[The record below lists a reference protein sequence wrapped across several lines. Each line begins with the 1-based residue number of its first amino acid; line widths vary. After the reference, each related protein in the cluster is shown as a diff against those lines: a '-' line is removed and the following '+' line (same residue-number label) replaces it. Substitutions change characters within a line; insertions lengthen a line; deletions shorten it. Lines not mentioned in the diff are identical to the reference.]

1 MQNSFTGFILL
12 IVTIVAALSVL
23 GIYFAYT
30 SVYSPQ
36 VVNQE
41 YLISLSKAISASI
54 SEEAFKGIPPSYECF
69 NVSYLIWI
77 KSITPK
83 ITLVPFVTCPQK
95 SICLYIPNSQQN
107 AVILSSGKNCYSR
120 IKSFIINCNI
130 YLPQQCKLLG
140 KASVYAFNIT
150 SNETYELLAKVKPG
164 QIVVIWILYYYQGK
178 WYRLDF
184 TYANPSG
191 EGLGVYIIT
200 SSGSYNS
207 CSKSTNVKA
216 PHVTISQTGFQMGL
230 WFKEIST
237 STQKSIL
244 LNDTLVPTGN
254 KGKEFSIIFYECSGN
269 LCVCIVSDKGIC
281 TRESIGEI
289 KEGCCYFL
297 DFVSGAQTA
306 NTKQLSI
313 TLYNTKGIIA
323 SDEIPLPSEVN
334 GYTLIVKFGCKNLVN
349 GISQSFFE
357 VLKSKSSGLTGFD
370 EIEETIYNHGFL
382 YNDTSCIYEII
393 KNCDNLYAV
402 GYWYFVC
409 GSSSTPPYING
420 ILWYYSNGNLC
431 KTCIPEVG
439 QNTYILT

>member
-1 MQNSFTGFILL
+1 MQNSVTGFILL
-12 IVTIVAALSVL
+12 IATIVAALSVF

-36 VVNQE
+36 VANQE

-107 AVILSSGKNCYSR
+107 AVILSSGKNCYSQ

-200 SSGSYNS
+200 SSGSYS
-207 CSKSTNVKA
+207 SYSKPTNVKA

-237 STQKSIL
+237 SAQKSIL
-244 LNDTLVPTGN
+244 LNDTLVPNGN
-254 KGKEFSIIFYECSGN
+254 TEKEFSIIFYECNSK
-269 LCVCIVSDKGIC
+269 LYVCIVCNKGIY
-281 TRESIGEI
+281 TRGLIGEI
-289 KEGCCYFL
+289 KEGCYYFL
-297 DFVSGAQTA
+297 DFVNCEQTA

-313 TLYNTKGIIA
+313 TLYDTKGIIA
-323 SDEIPLPSEVN
+323 SDEIPLPIEVN
-334 GYTLIVKFGCKNLVN
+334 GYTLIAKFGCKNLVN
-349 GISQSFFE
+349 SISQSFFE
-357 VLKSKSSGLTGFD
+357 VLKSKSSSLTGFD
-370 EIEETIYNHGFL
+370 KIEKTIYNHGFL
-382 YNDTSCIYEII
+382 YNDTSCICEII
-393 KNCDNLYAV
+393 KNCNNLYAI

-409 GSSSTPPYING
+409 SSSFTPPYING
-420 ILWYYSNGNLC
+420 ILWYYSHGNLC